1 MKRFLFKFFFVL
13 FALIA
18 ALPAQAKTVFFKNTN
33 NWSTVKAHIWN
44 GTAGTTWPGNDMTNL
59 GDGWYCIETGDC
71 KNIQFNGG
79 SSDKQTGDLTIPT
92 EQTECAYNNGWN
104 NWSGYTLYLNHPWG
118 GGAWG
123 TWKKA
128 TNNYD
133 GTFSLVEYYGGE
145 NNNTG
150 CDYGYTENSQA
161 GYVTDK
167 NVDYVKSIPKN
178 TKCTFTFDRKTN
190 TLTITKNATQLAA
203 PTFTPAGGTFTSDQS
218 VTISAADGATIYY
231 TTDGTDPTT
240 SSTKYES
247 AITVSKTTTIKAIA
261 VKDGHTSS
269 IASATYTLVE
279 PECC

>member
-13 FALIA
+13 MALIA
-18 ALPAQAKTVFFKNTN
+18 AIPAQANYVFFKNTN

-118 GGAWG
+118 GGTWG

-128 TNNYD
+128 TNNND
-133 GTFSLVEYYGGE
+133 GTFS
-145 NNNTG
+145 
-150 CDYGYTENSQA
+150 
-161 GYVTDK
+161 
-167 NVDYVKSIPKN
+167 
-178 TKCTFTFDRKTN
+178 
-190 TLTITKNATQLAA
+190 
-203 PTFTPAGGTFTSDQS
+203 
-218 VTISAADGATIYY
+218 
-231 TTDGTDPTT
+231 
-240 SSTKYES
+240 
-247 AITVSKTTTIKAIA
+247 
-261 VKDGHTSS
+261 
-269 IASATYTLVE
+269 
-279 PECC
+279 

>member
-44 GTAGTTWPGNDMTNL
+44 GTAGTAWPGNDMTNL

-150 CDYGYTENSQA
+150 CNYGYTENSQA
-161 GYVTDK
+161 GYVTDQ

-178 TKCTFTFDRKTN
+178 TKCTFN
-190 TLTITKNATQLAA
+190 
-203 PTFTPAGGTFTSDQS
+203 
-218 VTISAADGATIYY
+218 
-231 TTDGTDPTT
+231 
-240 SSTKYES
+240 
-247 AITVSKTTTIKAIA
+247 
-261 VKDGHTSS
+261 
-269 IASATYTLVE
+269 
-279 PECC
+279 